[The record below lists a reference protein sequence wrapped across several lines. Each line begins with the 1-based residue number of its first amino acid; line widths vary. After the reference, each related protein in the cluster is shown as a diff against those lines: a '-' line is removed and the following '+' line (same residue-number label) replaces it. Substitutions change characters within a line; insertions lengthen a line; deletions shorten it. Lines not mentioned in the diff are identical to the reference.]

1 MYLDY
6 FTLAALVDALRPP
19 LLGARLQRVLAVDD
33 WGIGLELYGAQRRHH
48 LYLNAD
54 NREPRIQLMPDQLR
68 RGRAQPQPLAQF
80 LRSHALGA
88 RLRAIEQPP
97 WERIVHFRLQTAET
111 EFTLIAEP
119 MARRANLLLVED
131 GIIRE
136 CLRRVGP
143 SQNRYRLSLPQHR
156 YQAPPPQDQK
166 RPPWPIREAELA
178 EVLSAAGERP
188 IARALS
194 AHLLAISP
202 LLAREV
208 CQRAAIAPDTPAS
221 AAAAAALRAALAD
234 VVAPLVAGE
243 WQAGVARDR
252 DDGHVLAYSVYPLQ
266 QFSDWEARAD
276 INEALALYYGA
287 PTGPAAYDAA
297 KLPARAA
304 IEDARQSLS
313 RRRTSL
319 ARGLRDES
327 EIQRLRLCGELI
339 LAYQREIATGQEQL
353 LALYDVEVAPL
364 AIALE
369 PAQTPLENA
378 QAYFQRYQKAKRA
391 HAAGPARLAKLAR
404 DEALLEQLATDL
416 LLAESWPEIDEVT
429 DALRSAGYLRET
441 RQQPR
446 QRARSGPRRLVCA
459 GYVIWLGRNM
469 RQNAAILSRHSHP
482 SDLWLHAR
490 GAPGAHVVIRDDGR
504 KIPESLV
511 EKAAR
516 LAAHYSARR
525 GDASVEVDITE
536 RRHVRP
542 IKGGAPGQVRCT
554 GERTL
559 RVVPQDESLFNDC
572 AHS

>member
-166 RPPWPIREAELA
+166 RQPWPIREAELA

-202 LLAREV
+202 LLAREI

-391 HAAGPARLAKLAR
+391 HAAGPARLAKLAH

-446 QRARSGPRRLVCA
+446 QRARSGPRRLICA

>member
-33 WGIGLELYGAQRRHH
+33 WGIGLELYGEQRRHH

-80 LRSHALGA
+80 LRRHALGA

-119 MARRANLLLVED
+119 MARRANLLLVQD
-131 GIIRE
+131 GVIRE

-188 IARALS
+188 IARALC

-202 LLAREV
+202 LLAREI

-221 AAAAAALRAALAD
+221 AVAAVALRAALAE

-327 EIQRLRLCGELI
+327 EIRRLRLCGELI
-339 LAYQREIATGQEQL
+339 LAYQREITAGQEQL

-446 QRARSGPRRLVCA
+446 QRARSGPRRLICA

-536 RRHVRP
+536 RRYVRP

>member
-194 AHLLAISP
+194 VHLLAISP

-378 QAYFQRYQKAKRA
+378 QTYFQRYQKAKRA

>member
-202 LLAREV
+202 LLAREI

-339 LAYQREIATGQEQL
+339 LAYQREIAAGQEQL

>member
-6 FTLAALVDALRPP
+6 FTLAALVDALRPS

-48 LYLNAD
+48 LYLGAD

-339 LAYQREIATGQEQL
+339 LAYQREIAAGQEQL

>member
-119 MARRANLLLVED
+119 MARRANLLLVQD

-194 AHLLAISP
+194 AQLLAISP
-202 LLAREV
+202 LLAREI

-252 DDGHVLAYSVYPLQ
+252 NDGHVLAYSVYPLQ

-339 LAYQREIATGQEQL
+339 LAYQREIAAGQEQL

-404 DEALLEQLATDL
+404 DEALLEQLTTDL

>member
-88 RLRAIEQPP
+88 RLCAIEQPP

-446 QRARSGPRRLVCA
+446 QRARSGPRRLICA

-504 KIPESLV
+504 KIPESLI

>member
-1 MYLDY
+1 M
-6 FTLAALVDALRPP
+6 
-19 LLGARLQRVLAVDD
+19 
-33 WGIGLELYGAQRRHH
+33 
-48 LYLNAD
+48 
-54 NREPRIQLMPDQLR
+54 
-68 RGRAQPQPLAQF
+68 
-80 LRSHALGA
+80 
-88 RLRAIEQPP
+88 
-97 WERIVHFRLQTAET
+97 
-111 EFTLIAEP
+111 
-119 MARRANLLLVED
+119 
-131 GIIRE
+131 
-136 CLRRVGP
+136 
-143 SQNRYRLSLPQHR
+143 
-156 YQAPPPQDQK
+156 
-166 RPPWPIREAELA
+166 
-178 EVLSAAGERP
+178 
-188 IARALS
+188 
-194 AHLLAISP
+194 
-202 LLAREV
+202 
-208 CQRAAIAPDTPAS
+208 
-221 AAAAAALRAALAD
+221 
-234 VVAPLVAGE
+234 VAPLVAGE

-266 QFSDWEARAD
+266 QFSEWEARAD

-339 LAYQREIATGQEQL
+339 LAYQREIAAGQEQL

-364 AIALE
+364 SIALE

-404 DEALLEQLATDL
+404 DEDLLEQLATDL

-446 QRARSGPRRLVCA
+446 QRARSGPRRLICA

-504 KIPESLV
+504 KIPESLI

-536 RRHVRP
+536 RRYVRP

>member
-156 YQAPPPQDQK
+156 YQAPPPQYQK

-287 PTGPAAYDAA
+287 PTGLAAYDAA

-353 LALYDVEVAPL
+353 LALYDVEVTPL

-469 RQNAAILSRHSHP
+469 RQNATILSRHSHP